1 MNKSLTNL
9 LEMMARCGNGGEGK
23 EIRARIE
30 AGKFA
35 AFRIPAKSD
44 IAQRSVE
51 EDLGIGFSAPVR
63 GTYGAE
69 SHRFNNAISSRR
81 GG

>member
-1 MNKSLTNL
+1 MNKSLMNL
-9 LEMMARCGNGGEGK
+9 LEMMARCGNGSEGK
-23 EIRARIE
+23 EIRARVE

-51 EDLGIGFSAPVR
+51 EDLGIGFSALVG

-69 SHRFNNAISSRR
+69 SHRFNDAVSSR
-81 GG
+81 